1 MFTKVSNRKS
11 SQLFDPVDRGK
22 GLFRSLIAGA
32 GHTFTEAFGFLEQR
46 NTVVQFSRHLYR
58 DLLGARMVL
67 APDEGEGFWDFTQ
80 IGDNVY
86 VVAGRFAYKDQRVEF
101 VQGDDLLQFYFT
113 LSGDLTMAISRTER
127 IRINRPSL
135 FVYTQP
141 RELIIKEWTPPGA
154 HQRFVAIVIRP
165 QFLVDHFLG
174 YSFDTPALVRACIAG
189 TAQRLEYC
197 QLPLNA
203 HMFEIATKFV
213 NNPYTGVVG
222 LVYTEAITL
231 ELLCHAIASLHSLS
245 NVEAE
250 QYSEREIRCLHA
262 ARGYLVKQL
271 NPAPTIC
278 QVARI
283 AGINETTLKRGFK
296 AVFGETLFEFSVRCR
311 MQHALMLLRDHR
323 TQVARVAGAVGYR
336 HQTSFATAFRR
347 HFGFSPKDVRRN
359 NLA

>member
-1 MFTKVSNRKS
+1 LFTKVSTRKG

-32 GHTFTEAFGFLEQR
+32 GHTFTEAFGYLEQR

-58 DLLGARMVL
+58 GLLGARMIL
-67 APDEGEGFWDFTQ
+67 APEEGEGYWDFTQ
-80 IGDNVY
+80 IGNDVY
-86 VVAGRFAYKDQRVEF
+86 VVAGSFAYKDQRVEF
-101 VQGDDLLQFYFT
+101 VKGDDLLQFYFT
-113 LSGDLTMAISRTER
+113 LSGDLTMAINRTER
-127 IRINRPSL
+127 VHINRPSL

-141 RELIIKEWTPPGA
+141 QGVVIKEWTPPGA
-154 HQRFVAIVIRP
+154 HQRFVAVVIRP

-174 YSFDTPALVRACIAG
+174 YSFEIPPLVRACIAG
-189 TAQRLEYC
+189 TLQRLEYC
-197 QLPLNA
+197 HLPLNA

-222 LVYTEAITL
+222 LIYAEAITL
-231 ELLCHAIASLHSLS
+231 ELLCHAIAGLTSLS
-245 NVEAE
+245 TVSTE
-250 QYSEREIRCLHA
+250 QHSEREIRCLHA
-262 ARGYLVKQL
+262 ARGYLMKQL
-271 NPAPTIC
+271 NPAPTIR

-311 MQHALMLLRDHR
+311 MQHALMLLRNHR

-347 HFGFSPKDVRRN
+347 HFGFSPKDVRRG
-359 NLA
+359 NLE